1 MQDLSQPEHVRNDA
15 HMVNGSETPLI
26 GVLGNKIVPEARWIE
41 NYGRDKIVTIAAW
54 PELDGVTALD
64 WKPSGFKKMEDFWNR
79 HVYTGNGSD
88 LDADASG
95 SKLLGLAEFVNG
107 NFLGAD
113 AGYQS
118 TETKHYFPHPAL
130 ADTNISAY
138 GVHDVLPAGTWTSGV
153 TVNPKSGTFRQSV
166 FLRKDRSGVVVNKHS
181 VLNYSQLYSGRIF
194 GVESPHTNAK
204 TTINAPDVLE
214 NYHKIVLP
222 KAIKYTA
229 GIMDYFLRGKLEV
242 RVTWDE
248 ENEDYK
254 LDITNKSGDTLKGGQ
269 FTLYA
274 DNSGDTRT
282 PISSL
287 EIKVGDDVWNSNS
300 ILAENDVARG
310 TFSPSSSQSK
320 GFILV
325 YKGTIGVDSGNA
337 ATDSLDMGK
346 AIAAYHFQILRFN
359 IKWNINDD
367 IDLYLKD
374 PDGNTIYFHNRVTEL
389 GELDIDDILGKGP
402 ENITLKRLVP
412 GDYQAYANFYNSH
425 NEEDDLTVDP
435 RIVAPVNVTMKTYYN
450 SATPL
455 DTVTFTVTK
464 FNFGADIPKN
474 TPGPA
479 SQGSWY
485 VRKKVTVDDK
495 FKVTQH

>member
-1 MQDLSQPEHVRNDA
+1 MGAKPSPGPNQESWVKAREYYFDSLTKSSKNDREANLAHTFYAIGKVGHLLQDLSQPEHVRNDA

-95 SKLLGLAEFVNG
+95 SKLLGLSEFVNG

-118 TETKHYFPHPAL
+118 AETKHYFPHPAL

-310 TFSPSSSQSK
+310 TFSPSSPQSK
-320 GFILV
+320 RFILV

-346 AIAAYHFQILRFN
+346 ATAAYHF
-359 IKWNINDD
+359 
-367 IDLYLKD
+367 
-374 PDGNTIYFHNRVTEL
+374 
-389 GELDIDDILGKGP
+389 
-402 ENITLKRLVP
+402 
-412 GDYQAYANFYNSH
+412 
-425 NEEDDLTVDP
+425 
-435 RIVAPVNVTMKTYYN
+435 
-450 SATPL
+450 
-455 DTVTFTVTK
+455 
-464 FNFGADIPKN
+464 
-474 TPGPA
+474 
-479 SQGSWY
+479 
-485 VRKKVTVDDK
+485 
-495 FKVTQH
+495 